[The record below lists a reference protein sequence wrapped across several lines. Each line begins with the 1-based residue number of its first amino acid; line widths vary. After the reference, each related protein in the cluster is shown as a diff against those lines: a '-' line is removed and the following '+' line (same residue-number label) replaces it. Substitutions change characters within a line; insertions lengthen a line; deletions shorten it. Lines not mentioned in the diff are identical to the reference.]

1 MSCRVSLG
9 LKSTGQGSFSLQ
21 SNITMEIM
29 GNLQK
34 SPLANDT
41 MFLNAI
47 DILHICIYRDT

>member
-1 MSCRVSLG
+1 MNTLRRIKEGLMSCRVSLG

-34 SPLANDT
+34 SPVANDT
-41 MFLNAI
+41 N
-47 DILHICIYRDT
+47 Y